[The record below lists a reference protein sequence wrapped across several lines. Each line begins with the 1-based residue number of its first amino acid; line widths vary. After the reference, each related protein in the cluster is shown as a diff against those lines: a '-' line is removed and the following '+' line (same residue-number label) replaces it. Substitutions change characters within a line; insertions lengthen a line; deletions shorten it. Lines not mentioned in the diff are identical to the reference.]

1 MSNSDKSTENGYLI
15 ETRQLRK
22 NFRVGDI
29 TIEVLKGIDFYIY
42 PAEIVSI
49 VGPSG
54 AGKTTFLHLLGLLD
68 RQTAGEIYIEGK
80 STKEYGEEECAEIR
94 NKMIG
99 FVFQQH
105 NLLPEF
111 TVLENVML
119 PGLIAGYQFLDVKEK
134 AYKLLRELLLEKIIN
149 HKPSMISFG
158 EAQRVAI
165 ARALINSPK
174 LILADEPT
182 GNLDWET
189 QREVRKV
196 LWDKVKENNC
206 AMIFVTHDINLAK
219 GADRILRL
227 INGRMEV
234 LKE

>member
-1 MSNSDKSTENGYLI
+1 MMINIENGYLI

-22 NFRVGDI
+22 NFYVGNT

-42 PAEIVSI
+42 PEEIVSI

-80 STKEYGEEECAEIR
+80 NTKEYSDEECAEIR
-94 NKMIG
+94 SRKIG

-111 TVLENVML
+111 TILENVML
-119 PGLIAGYQFLDVKEK
+119 PGLIAGRSFSDVKEK
-134 AYKLLRELLLEKIIN
+134 AYKLLKELLLEKIVN
-149 HKPSMISFG
+149 HRPTMISFG

-182 GNLDWET
+182 GSLDWET
-189 QREVRKV
+189 QREVKKV
-196 LWDKVKENNC
+196 LWDKVRENNC

-219 GADRILRL
+219 GANRVLRL

-234 LKE
+234 LKEE